1 MAREITGILPIV
13 HTPFTDDDEIDRAAL
28 KREVD
33 WAFSQGSDGIGTGMV
48 SEIMRLT
55 YAERISY
62 ADTLVELAAG
72 RGTVFMAV
80 GAESTKQAIE
90 YSRCAEKAGCDAVMA
105 VPPLTAKLN
114 EASMIEHFQA
124 LADAIAIP
132 LIVQD
137 ASSYVGQAIPL
148 GVYVKLL
155 EKYGA
160 DKILFKPEAAPNGPN
175 ISALRDA
182 TGGRARIFEGSGGI
196 YSIDSHRRGIAGT
209 MPGVDV
215 LDGVAALWR
224 ELERGDDAAAYRI
237 YFPVC
242 GIVTLQLQ
250 AGLDGFL
257 AIEKYLMVKRGLF
270 ASARRRKP
278 YWWELDPE
286 TERELDRLYDLLQ
299 AALA

>member
-1 MAREITGILPIV
+1 MARGIRGILPIV
-13 HTPFTDDDEIDRAAL
+13 HTPFTDSDEIDIAAL
-28 KREVD
+28 KGEID
-33 WAFSQGSDGIGTGMV
+33 WAFTQGSDGIGTGMV

-55 YAERISY
+55 YSERIGY
-62 ADTLVELAAG
+62 AKTLVELTAG
-72 RGTVFMAV
+72 RGAVFMAV

-90 YSRCAEKAGCDAVMA
+90 YSKEAERAGCDAVMA

-114 EASMIEHFQA
+114 EASMTEHFRA

-137 ASSYVGQAIPL
+137 ASSYVGQSIPL

-155 EKYGA
+155 EKYGP

-182 TGGRARIFEGSGGI
+182 TGGKAHIFEGSGGI

-224 ELERGDDAAAYRI
+224 ALERGDDATAYRV

-270 ASARRRKP
+270 PSARRRKP
-278 YWWELDPE
+278 YWWELDAE

-299 AALA
+299 AALR

>member
-1 MAREITGILPIV
+1 MPHKINGILPIV
-13 HTPFTDDDEIDRAAL
+13 HTPFTDADEIDVTAL
-28 KREVD
+28 KREID
-33 WAFSQGSDGIGTGMV
+33 WAFTQGSDGIGTGMV

-55 YAERISY
+55 YAERIGY
-62 ADTLVELAAG
+62 AKTLVELTAG
-72 RGTVFMAV
+72 RGAVFMAV

-90 YSRCAEKAGCDAVMA
+90 YSKVSEKAGCDAVMA

-114 EASMIEHFQA
+114 EASMTEHFQA
-124 LADAIAIP
+124 IADAIAIP

-155 EKYGA
+155 ERYGP

-182 TGGRARIFEGSGGI
+182 TGGKARIFEGSGGI

-224 ELERGDDAAAYRI
+224 ALERGDDATAYRV

-270 ASARRRKP
+270 PSARRRKP
-278 YWWELDPE
+278 YWWELDAE
-286 TERELDRLYDLLQ
+286 TERELDRLYDLLES
-299 AALA
+299 ALR

>member
-1 MAREITGILPIV
+1 MARGIRGILPIV
-13 HTPFTDDDEIDRAAL
+13 HTPFTDSDEIDIAAL
-28 KREVD
+28 KGEID
-33 WAFSQGSDGIGTGMV
+33 WAFTQGSDGIGTGMV

-55 YAERISY
+55 YSERIGY
-62 ADTLVELAAG
+62 AKTLVELTAG
-72 RGTVFMAV
+72 RGAVFMAV

-90 YSRCAEKAGCDAVMA
+90 YSKEAERAGCDAVMA

-114 EASMIEHFQA
+114 EASMTEHFRA
-124 LADAIAIP
+124 LADAIVIP

-137 ASSYVGQAIPL
+137 ASSYVGQSIPL

-155 EKYGA
+155 EKYGP

-182 TGGRARIFEGSGGI
+182 TGGKARIFEGSGGI

-224 ELERGDDAAAYRI
+224 ALERGDDATAYRV

-270 ASARRRKP
+270 PSARRRKP
-278 YWWELDPE
+278 YWWELDAE

-299 AALA
+299 AALR

>member
-1 MAREITGILPIV
+1 MARGIHGILPIV
-13 HTPFTDDDEIDRAAL
+13 HTPFTDGDEIDVAAL
-28 KREVD
+28 KREID
-33 WAFSQGSDGIGTGMV
+33 WAFAQGADGIGTGMV

-55 YAERISY
+55 YAERIGY
-62 ADTLVELAAG
+62 AKTLVELAAG
-72 RGTVFMAV
+72 RGSIFMAV

-90 YSRCAEKAGCDAVMA
+90 YAKAAERSGCDAVMA

-114 EASMIEHFQA
+114 ESSMTEHFQA
-124 LADAIAIP
+124 LAEAIAIP

-137 ASSYVGQAIPL
+137 ASSYVGQSIPL

-155 EKYGA
+155 EKYGPH
-160 DKILFKPEAAPNGPN
+160 KILFKPEAAPNGPN

-182 TGGRARIFEGSGGI
+182 TGGKARIFEGSGGI
-196 YSIDSHRRGIAGT
+196 YSIDSHRRGITGT

-224 ELERGDDAAAYRI
+224 ALERGDDATAYRV

-270 ASARRRKP
+270 PSARRRKP
-278 YWWELDPE
+278 YWWELDAE

-299 AALA
+299 AALR